1 MSTDEENR
9 KLLVEM
15 QMEASVEDVQNWLAP
30 AQEMID
36 TIAEM
41 VKE

>member
-1 MSTDEENR
+1 MREESDYNCFYEVT
-9 KLLVEM
+9 VEEL
-15 QMEASVEDVQNWLAP
+15 QKQIPIAK
-30 AQEMID
+30 EMID

>member
-1 MSTDEENR
+1 MREESDYNCTYDDEPEVLQSNI
-9 KLLVEM
+9 L
-15 QMEASVEDVQNWLAP
+15 P
-30 AQEMID
+30 AKEMID